1 MATSSSDP
9 ERHRPSARRLVA
21 WLLAAAVACAP
32 ALAHAEPSAGDLA
45 TARSALREGLTLRE
59 KGEHQAA
66 LARFTTAW
74 DLVQTPVT
82 GFELGKAHMLVGHVL
97 QAHELFKK
105 VARMPAAVEEST
117 RSASAREEA
126 ERLATELEPRIPTLR
141 IRLVLPPH
149 ATAVVRVD
157 DDPITTTG
165 AVTPRAVDPGKHVLA
180 AKAGDGPEQHV
191 TIEIAEGET
200 RDVDLAPQWIE
211 PKPAPAAK
219 AERVVYVRQ
228 TNPFVFV
235 GFGLSGV
242 AFTLATVATIAFVDA
257 KDRAES
263 LCGKA
268 YCSPS
273 VKEGELRE
281 AGTWGVVAAVTGGAT
296 IAFAAVGAYSLTKP
310 VTEKVVGKSVT
321 PFVGLGSVGVEGRF

>member
-1 MATSSSDP
+1 M
-9 ERHRPSARRLVA
+9 RHVGGRLVA
-21 WLLAAAVACAP
+21 GLLAASLLFAPLVAG
-32 ALAHAEPSAGDLA
+32 AEPSAGDLA
-45 TARSALREGLTLRE
+45 TARSALREGLALRE

-82 GFELGKAHMLVGHVL
+82 GFELGKAHMLLGHVL

-105 VARMPAAVEEST
+105 VARLPAAVEEST

-149 ATAVVRVD
+149 ATAIVRVD
-157 DDPITTTG
+157 EDPITTTG

-200 RDVDLAPQWIE
+200 KDVDLAPQWIE
-211 PKPAPAAK
+211 PKPAPPAEK
-219 AERVVYVRQ
+219 PERVVYLRQ

-242 AFTLATVATIAFVDA
+242 SFTLATVATIAFIDA
-257 KDRAES
+257 KSRAED

-273 VKEGELRE
+273 VKEGELKE
-281 AGTWGVVAAVTGGAT
+281 AGTWGLVAGITGGAT
-296 IAFAAVGAYSLTKP
+296 IAFAAVGVYSLYKP

-321 PFVGLGSVGVEGRF
+321 PYVGLGAVGVEGRF